1 MSLLRERMRIC
12 YPPGGRP
19 CPQVGPAMTCKLLGR
34 VGVDY
39 LRDPVASC
47 PLERWGAVAAGASA
61 NARVAV
67 GVSDGAAP
75 ANPSQGCGGCAK
87 AGLARIVHGAAGLAK
102 AALGL
107 ARATDE
113 TIADRTRLC
122 RACGDYRHGFCG
134 RCGCLIAGKVRISS
148 EKCPAGKW

>member
-1 MSLLRERMRIC
+1 MDRMR
-12 YPPGGRP
+12 GGALGAEP
-19 CPQVGPAMTCKLLGR
+19 EPQSSVSPAFLLVR
-34 VGVDY
+34 
-39 LRDPVASC
+39 C
-47 PLERWGAVAAGASA
+47 T
-61 NARVAV
+61 
-67 GVSDGAAP
+67 
-75 ANPSQGCGGCAK
+75 K
-87 AGLARIVHGAAGLAK
+87 TGLARIVHGAAGLAK